1 MALIPSMTTRDK
13 AGDFVVVRVELTGN
27 DTLVY
32 NPAVV
37 QTLFIRNGS
46 IAPAP
51 IVIDGSLVTSVSLP
65 GQGRPVDNSAG
76 FPMTIEPDVT
86 RGVTLS
92 SIRNFLA
99 GTIAVTGGG
108 ADIYAWIVEG

>member
-1 MALIPSMTTRDK
+1 MAVIPSMTTRDK
-13 AGDFVVVRVELTGN
+13 SGDFVVVRVEMTGN

-37 QTLFIRNGS
+37 QTLFIRNAS
-46 IAPAP
+46 NAPAP
-51 IVIDGSLVTSVSLP
+51 IVIDGSLVTSTLLP

-76 FPMTIEPDVT
+76 FPMSIEPGVT

-99 GTIAVTGGG
+99 GDVKVTGGG
-108 ADIYAWIVEG
+108 PDVFGWIIEG